1 MSQKSFVYFCDS
13 TCLHISVSSGSVVT
27 APSQR
32 SVCARLRIMMKM
44 HGLGDSAYWI
54 IQYTWFLFIYCCYIA
69 ILLLVGSA
77 INLKFFRLT
86 NYGLQIIFFFVWGNC
101 LIAFAFLAS
110 IFFTNAKTANV
121 VAFLWVFGTGLLN
134 NLLMENYYK
143 DHHSWVYIVELI
155 PSFALYRALYEQVH
169 LIFQP
174 LSAYVAQ
181 AEHDCNMSV
190 VPAGAYDQQSGFA
203 VSNPSLHWD
212 SSLKV
217 LLMPSC
223 ASHQKLFVSN
233 HDANLMMNALM
244 PLFCTAG
251 RICIQGNIPERG
263 PRSQL
268 QRSARLQQPLDLCH
282 MRVCC

>member
-1 MSQKSFVYFCDS
+1 MCSSHKGYDSCEHQEQWHLQAHITELSVGLAGGMSPKSSTYFCAS
-13 TCLHISVSSGSVVT
+13 VALHRSLLSCSVMT

-32 SVCARLRIMMKM
+32 SVCCRLRIMMKM

-169 LIFQP
+169 LISQS
-174 LSAYVAQ
+174 LSAHAAQ
-181 AEHDCNMSV
+181 AGHSCDMSA
-190 VPAGAYDQQSGFA
+190 VPAGACDQQCSFA
-203 VSNPSLHWD
+203 LSNCWLHWD
-212 SSLKV
+212 
-217 LLMPSC
+217 
-223 ASHQKLFVSN
+223 
-233 HDANLMMNALM
+233 
-244 PLFCTAG
+244 
-251 RICIQGNIPERG
+251 
-263 PRSQL
+263 
-268 QRSARLQQPLDLCH
+268 
-282 MRVCC
+282 

>member
-1 MSQKSFVYFCDS
+1 
-13 TCLHISVSSGSVVT
+13 
-27 APSQR
+27 
-32 SVCARLRIMMKM
+32 MKM

-110 IFFTNAKTANV
+110 VFFTSAKTANV

-169 LIFQP
+169 LTAVC
-174 LSAYVAQ
+174 LA
-181 AEHDCNMSV
+181 CSV
-190 VPAGAYDQQSGFA
+190 STECF
-203 VSNPSLHWD
+203 LL
-212 SSLKV
+212 SSLA
-217 LLMPSC
+217 LP
-223 ASHQKLFVSN
+223 KLI
-233 HDANLMMNALM
+233 HAATCHLHGIG
-244 PLFCTAG
+244 C
-251 RICIQGNIPERG
+251 G
-263 PRSQL
+263 PDVCCR
-268 QRSARLQQPLDLCH
+268 CH
-282 MRVCC
+282 MSIAAWGLIFKRPSDRSRQHRVKPLYPCTVSAAIPTEKLLSVMPIRAYPYSLI

>member
-1 MSQKSFVYFCDS
+1 
-13 TCLHISVSSGSVVT
+13 
-27 APSQR
+27 
-32 SVCARLRIMMKM
+32 MMKM

-77 INLKFFRLT
+77 INLQFFRLT

-169 LIFQP
+169 LISQP
-174 LSAYVAQ
+174 LYAYVTFLL
-181 AEHDCNMSV
+181 CLL
-190 VPAGAYDQQSGFA
+190 VP
-203 VSNPSLHWD
+203 VINNL
-212 SSLKV
+212 V
-217 LLMPSC
+217 LLSQTPHPCIETRPMKSHSC
-223 ASHQKLFVSN
+223 QVVHHSRCF
-233 HDANLMMNALM
+233 
-244 PLFCTAG
+244 
-251 RICIQGNIPERG
+251 I
-263 PRSQL
+263 
-268 QRSARLQQPLDLCH
+268 
-282 MRVCC
+282 

>member
-1 MSQKSFVYFCDS
+1 MTAYVTF
-13 TCLHISVSSGSVVT
+13 GSV
-27 APSQR
+27 
-32 SVCARLRIMMKM
+32 CRLRIMMKM

-110 IFFTNAKTANV
+110 VFFTSAKTANV

-155 PSFALYRALYEQVH
+155 PSFALYRALYEQV
-169 LIFQP
+169 IFTACFLACSQVTTCFLL
-174 LSAYVAQ
+174 LSLTKA
-181 AEHDCNMSV
+181 CI
-190 VPAGAYDQQSGFA
+190 F
-203 VSNPSLHWD
+203 SNLPYAFHW
-212 SSLKV
+212 
-217 LLMPSC
+217 M
-223 ASHQKLFVSN
+223 
-233 HDANLMMNALM
+233 
-244 PLFCTAG
+244 G
-251 RICIQGNIPERG
+251 I
-263 PRSQL
+263 
-268 QRSARLQQPLDLCH
+268 
-282 MRVCC
+282 